1 MKKRVVV
8 TGVAGFVG
16 SNLARHLL
24 DRGYSVVGVDN
35 LSAGTL
41 ENLDERVEFN
51 QVDIRN
57 PEIYPLLRGVDAV
70 FHLAAKSSLTDCLA
84 KPLEAAGVNAVGT
97 LNVLEAAR
105 QVQVGKFVYADT
117 SAEYEGIDQF
127 PTREDTGRPI
137 GVYAASKHG
146 GAAFCESYRELY
158 GMNVTIV
165 RYFNV
170 YGPAQDWRRVVPPVM
185 SAFIIRMLRGE
196 RPVIYGT
203 GEKRRD
209 FIYVD
214 DVNDLHVLLL
224 EDARS
229 NGRVFN
235 VGSGVNSSIN
245 DIYHL
250 VEELL
255 QTGLKPVYKPDL
267 PGEAQVTLADITAAR
282 ELGWEP
288 KVDIHEGLRR
298 SIRYIRERVLQTAES
313 STGSRPQSL
322 VEHGRGTAHT

>member
-1 MKKRVVV
+1 MHSRIVV

-16 SNLARHLL
+16 SNLAKHLL
-24 DRGYSVVGVDN
+24 DRGFSVIGIDN

-41 ENLDERVEFN
+41 ENVDPRVDFYK
-51 QVDIRN
+51 VDIRD
-57 PEIYPLLRGVDAV
+57 PEVYPLLRGADAV
-70 FHLAAKSSLTDCLA
+70 FHLAARSSLTDCLDH
-84 KPLEAAGVNAVGT
+84 PLEAASVNTLGT
-97 LNVLEAAR
+97 LNLLEAAR
-105 QVQVGKFVYADT
+105 QARVGKFIYADT
-117 SAEYEGIDQF
+117 GAEYEGITEF
-127 PTREDTGRPI
+127 PTKEDKIRPI
-137 GVYAASKHG
+137 GVYAVSKHG

-196 RPVIYGT
+196 QPIIYGT

-214 DVNDLHVLLL
+214 DVNDFHMIVL
-224 EDARS
+224 EDPRS

-235 VGSGVNSSIN
+235 VGTGVNYSVN
-245 DIYHL
+245 EVYQL

-255 QTGLKPVYKPDL
+255 QTGLKPIYKPDL
-267 PGEAQVTLADITAAR
+267 PGEAQVTLADITAGR
-282 ELGWEP
+282 ELGWQPE
-288 KVDIHEGLRR
+288 VDIHEGLRR
-298 SIRYIRERVLQTAES
+298 SIQYIRERVLQA
-313 STGSRPQSL
+313 
-322 VEHGRGTAHT
+322 VEKSHVQQPT